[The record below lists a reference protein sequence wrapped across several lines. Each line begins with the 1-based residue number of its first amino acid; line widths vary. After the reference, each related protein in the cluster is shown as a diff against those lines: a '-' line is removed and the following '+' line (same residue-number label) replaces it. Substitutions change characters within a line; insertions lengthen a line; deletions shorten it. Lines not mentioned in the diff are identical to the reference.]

1 VDKDPLKNSILNQT
15 TKIMDFTEMPVWQNA
30 IHMLTEIYR
39 LTKLFPAEEKYG
51 LISDMRRAANSVAHN
66 IAEGSGRFGTKD
78 KTRFY
83 KMSRGSAF
91 EIISQC
97 HASAQLLYIDIPTR
111 QKIEQGYRAII
122 GQLTVMIKSLER

>member
-1 VDKDPLKNSILNQT
+1 
-15 TKIMDFTEMPVWQNA
+15 MDFTEMPVWQNA

-66 IAEGSGRFGTKD
+66 IAEGSGRFGSKD

-91 EIISQC
+91 ELISQC
-97 HASAQLLYIDIPTR
+97 HASTQLLYIDITTR